1 MKVKLK
7 GRERNLVIFL
17 AAVMLFFSY
26 YSFLIRP
33 RLSKIQELDRE
44 ILQIKTELQQ
54 GQKAKEA
61 VIFKKQEF
69 SIKKENL
76 EVLKDAV
83 PENFGIP
90 EIIDDLE
97 QTMKGCRIVEDYLI
111 PGAVNYDESKPCYS
125 ILIRLGFTGEYRD
138 ITLFLEAL
146 EGKRRLA
153 NIKEIHVKRAE
164 QAFTPGK
171 SLKGEVVM
179 LIYAFTDRENPSN
192 MPEPFLKG
200 SFGKEDPFR

>member
-1 MKVKLK
+1 LKVKLK

-17 AAVMLFFSY
+17 TAVMLFFSY

-76 EVLKDAV
+76 EHLKDAV
-83 PENFGIP
+83 SENLGIP
-90 EIIDDLE
+90 EIIADIE
-97 QTMKGCRIVEDYLI
+97 QTMNNCRIVEDYLI
-111 PGAVNYDESKPCYS
+111 PGTVNNDESKACYS
-125 ILIRLGFTGEYRD
+125 IPIRLGFTGEYRD
-138 ITLFLEAL
+138 MTSFLEAL
-146 EGKRRLA
+146 EGKRRLI
-153 NIKEIHVKRAE
+153 NIKEVHIKRDE
-164 QAFTPGK
+164 QVFTPSK
-171 SLKGEVVM
+171 PLKGEVVM
-179 LIYAFTDRENPSN
+179 LIYAYTDRENPSN

-200 SFGKEDPFR
+200 SFGKEAPFR

>member
-7 GRERNLVIFL
+7 GRERNLIIFL

-76 EVLKDAV
+76 EHLKDAV
-83 PENFGIP
+83 SENLGIP
-90 EIIDDLE
+90 EIIADIE
-97 QTMKGCRIVEDYLI
+97 QTMNNCRIVEDYLI
-111 PGAVNYDESKPCYS
+111 PGTVNYDESKACYS
-125 ILIRLGFTGEYRD
+125 IPIRLGFTGEYRD
-138 ITLFLEAL
+138 MTSFLEAL
-146 EGKRRLA
+146 EGKRRLI
-153 NIKEIHVKRAE
+153 NIKEVHIKRDE
-164 QAFTPGK
+164 QVFTPGK
-171 SLKGEVVM
+171 TLKGEVVM
-179 LIYAFTDRENPSN
+179 LIYAYTDRENPSN

-200 SFGKEDPFR
+200 SFGKEEPFR